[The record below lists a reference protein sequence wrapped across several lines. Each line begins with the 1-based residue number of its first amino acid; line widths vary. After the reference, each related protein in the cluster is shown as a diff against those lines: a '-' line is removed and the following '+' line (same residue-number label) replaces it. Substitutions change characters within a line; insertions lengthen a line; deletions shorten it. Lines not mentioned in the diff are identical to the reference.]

1 MAFRAGDRL
10 GRFEIVGGIG
20 AGGMGEV
27 YRGRDTR
34 LGRDV
39 ALKVLPGHLMANSE
53 RMARFEREAR
63 VLASLSHPH
72 IGAIYGL
79 EEATGP
85 DQTTITALVLE
96 LVDGPTL
103 AERLAAGA
111 LPAAEAIRIARQM
124 ADALEAAHE
133 RGIVHR
139 DLKPANVKITPEG
152 NVKVLDFGLAKLV
165 DGGDV
170 DDGQSPTVTAVGTQA
185 GVILGTPQVM
195 SPEQARG
202 HAVDK
207 RTDIWSFGAVLYEM
221 LGGRAAFKG
230 QTLSD
235 TLAAVLNLEPDWRVL
250 PDAIPVQLRTLLQ
263 RCLRKTRVSGSGTSA
278 MRELTWTIWRTDGRD
293 LSRRPGARQ
302 PERTANS
309 DGPRGDVL
317 LSQSRRARA
326 DGARRCRP
334 IWFPRRE
341 AGNEP
346 VHMTVLLPA
355 GVSVTRGPGR
365 LLSLALSP
373 DGRTL
378 VIAGTDAN
386 GQRLYR
392 RTRDRM
398 DVTPLGGT
406 EGASAPFFSPDGA
419 WIGFFADR
427 RLKRVPASGGAAV
440 DIAPAIGYP
449 AGATWG
455 ADNRIIFAW
464 RIPVAATHRRCRR
477 WHARKR

>member
-79 EEATGP
+79 EETTGP

-103 AERLAAGA
+103 AERLAAGS

-170 DDGQSPTVTAVGTQA
+170 DDEPVAYGDGRRDA
-185 GVILGTPQVM
+185 GG
-195 SPEQARG
+195 
-202 HAVDK
+202 
-207 RTDIWSFGAVLYEM
+207 
-221 LGGRAAFKG
+221 
-230 QTLSD
+230 SD
-235 TLAAVLNLEPDWRVL
+235 SRDAAVHEPR
-250 PDAIPVQLRTLLQ
+250 A
-263 RCLRKTRVSGSGTSA
+263 
-278 MRELTWTIWRTDGRD
+278 
-293 LSRRPGARQ
+293 GAW
-302 PERTANS
+302 A
-309 DGPRGDVL
+309 
-317 LSQSRRARA
+317 
-326 DGARRCRP
+326 
-334 IWFPRRE
+334 
-341 AGNEP
+341 
-346 VHMTVLLPA
+346 
-355 GVSVTRGPGR
+355 PGR
-365 LLSLALSP
+365 
-373 DGRTL
+373 
-378 VIAGTDAN
+378 
-386 GQRLYR
+386 
-392 RTRDRM
+392 
-398 DVTPLGGT
+398 
-406 EGASAPFFSPDGA
+406 
-419 WIGFFADR
+419 
-427 RLKRVPASGGAAV
+427 
-440 DIAPAIGYP
+440 
-449 AGATWG
+449 
-455 ADNRIIFAW
+455 
-464 RIPVAATHRRCRR
+464 
-477 WHARKR
+477 